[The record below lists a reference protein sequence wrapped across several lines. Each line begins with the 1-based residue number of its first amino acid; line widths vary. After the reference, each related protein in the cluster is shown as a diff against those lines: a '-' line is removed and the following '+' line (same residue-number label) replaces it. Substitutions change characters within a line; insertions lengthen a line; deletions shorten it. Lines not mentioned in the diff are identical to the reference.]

1 MSGWRLLLAV
11 AILLIAGTSCIPI
24 NGIEDRVE
32 VHCIN
37 EYRQYCQGKP
47 NGLKFSDGC
56 RECKCENGAVLCKKG
71 GCKFFSHPGQDVL
84 DYCETVY
91 QKNAQKLAS
100 KKKELSELETR
111 NNATTKVDLNSDKVE
126 ELTDQEKAE
135 ATAKLQ
141 KLVETYISNQP
152 NESTSGG
159 VGKLPYQVNQEG
171 TIIEEE
177 ENEQKR
183 ELVVLKPSLLQGAPF
198 NDSVKP
204 ELGEFI
210 SKSGLTYSDNSN
222 GDLYIHPSV
231 SLSNHD
237 ATRIN
242 QQKEGHSHEKTPR
255 KRSRHFGSDKHF
267 SHASEFRPKRKP
279 EYNTIGAVSD
289 TTVNGLSSWPL
300 HSEHESGHKSS
311 AIYGSPEITAR
322 ERDRSR
328 NRNLMKNKWK
338 EGNRRNGMLANAAY
352 RGRSSSPK
360 RFERKQ
366 TRIIGSSQNWPSQEE
381 DFWGGHSASF
391 GERYDFLPVQHYKD
405 VKHRNHQRQS
415 LASLQHPRYASR
427 QKARLEKDE
436 TIGIGSVPDSHG
448 GADSVKRNMR
458 LIHSDYAQM
467 QNNDLDEKKHQ
478 ELLNEV
484 KTFTVLSNIA
494 VNLLISENVLQNNS
508 KALKVRNAGEFK
520 RIVAMIEESIR
531 IMEAGVESFSIQTAA
546 ERQKLLKDIPERLK
560 HLVDWTKTAR
570 IMLSGADD
578 PGDDIK
584 NEQLNEILI
593 VMEDIASTLSAAI
606 EKEFGKWSMDSTDET
621 HHLEG
626 EGHLYADAN
635 DDENS
640 AEANEA
646 AALEWKFTH
655 CMMLC
660 SRFLEMA

>member
-1 MSGWRLLLAV
+1 MGVAV
-11 AILLIAGTSCIPI
+11 IYSTQ
-24 NGIEDRVE
+24 R
-32 VHCIN
+32 
-37 EYRQYCQGKP
+37 
-47 NGLKFSDGC
+47 FSDGC
-56 RECKCENGAVLCKKG
+56 RECKCESGAVLCKKG

-111 NNATTKVDLNSDKVE
+111 NNATTKVDLNSDKVD

-152 NESTSGG
+152 DESASGG
-159 VGKLPYQVNQEG
+159 VEKLPYQVNQEG

-177 ENEQKR
+177 KEPKR
-183 ELVVLKPSLLQGAPF
+183 ELVASKPSLLQGSPL
-198 NDSVKP
+198 NESVKP
-204 ELGEFI
+204 ELGEVI

-237 ATRIN
+237 AAPIN
-242 QQKEGHSHEKTPR
+242 QQKEDHLREKTPR
-255 KRSRHFGSDKHF
+255 KRSRRFGSDKHF

-279 EYNTIGAVSD
+279 DYNTIGAVGD
-289 TTVNGLSSWPL
+289 ITVNGLSSWPL
-300 HSEHESGHKSS
+300 HSEHESGHESS

-338 EGNRRNGMLANAAY
+338 EGNRRNRMLANAAY

-360 RFERKQ
+360 RFEGKQ
-366 TRIIGSSQNWPSQEE
+366 TRIMGSSQNWPSQEE
-381 DFWGGHSASF
+381 DFWGGHSTGF
-391 GERYDFLPVQHYKD
+391 GERYHFIPIQHYKD

-415 LASLQHPRYASR
+415 LASLQHPRHASR

-436 TIGIGSVPDSHG
+436 TIGVGSVPDSHG
-448 GADSVKRNMR
+448 GAMKSADTVKRNMR
-458 LIHSDYAQM
+458 LIHSDYVQM

-484 KTFTVLSNIA
+484 KTFTVLSNMA
-494 VNLLISENVLQNNS
+494 VNLLVSENFSQNNS
-508 KALKVRNAGEFK
+508 KALNVRNAGEFK

-546 ERQKLLKDIPERLK
+546 ERQKLLRDIPERLNY
-560 HLVDWTKTAR
+560 LVDWTKTAR
-570 IMLSGADD
+570 VMLSGADD
-578 PGDDIK
+578 LGDDIK

-606 EKEFGKWSMDSTDET
+606 EKEFETWSMDSTDET
-621 HHLEG
+621 HHLKR
-626 EGHLYADAN
+626 EGHLYTDAN
-635 DDENS
+635 DDANS

-646 AALEWKFTH
+646 AALEWKLTH